1 MFKAVENMEP
11 VEVKRDPS
19 QSEGPGKSQFTAAL
33 KYLIQ
38 KKKRVKNT
46 EIAIPKLCLSAKCLS
61 TAS

>member
-38 KKKRVKNT
+38 KKNV
-46 EIAIPKLCLSAKCLS
+46 
-61 TAS
+61 